1 MCNLRKNIL
10 SIDIKNKNYM
20 KKVIMMGVASMA
32 FFGALAQNK
41 EVRKEIKTEV
51 MDSDKP
57 GKKKVRIEKNVNG
70 KIEITEKEIDFKDG
84 DSNVMILDEQLDTVI
99 VDKKGGEKR
108 VKVIVRDNENG
119 DFEWSEDED
128 VFRGRE
134 RGPYT
139 GKSFPKGRMQE
150 FHFEMD
156 RLSDHLAEIPQ
167 RFRNFDMEVFDDR
180 MKKVLEPTTI
190 RSVDVFTN
198 KPETNVLNI
207 RFFAP
212 KSGDVNITV
221 LDLQGN
227 VKAKEEAKN
236 FEGEYVGQ
244 IKLGKGAKGTYFVI
258 VSQGEDGISRKVK
271 ID

>member
-1 MCNLRKNIL
+1 
-10 SIDIKNKNYM
+10 M
-20 KKVIMMGVASMA
+20 KKVIMMGFASLM
-32 FFGALAQNK
+32 FLGAMAQNK

-57 GKKKVRIEKNVNG
+57 GKKKVRIEKNING
-70 KIEITEKEIDFKDG
+70 KVEITEKEIDFKEG

-108 VKVIVRDNENG
+108 VKVIVSDDG
-119 DFEWSEDED
+119 DDDFEWSEDED
-128 VFRGRE
+128 IYVGRGRSGQ
-134 RGPYT
+134 RNGY
-139 GKSFPKGRMQE
+139 FPKGRMKE

-156 RLSDHLAEIPQ
+156 RLSDHLADIPYK
-167 RFRNFDMEVFDDR
+167 FRTFDSEVFDDR
-180 MKKVLEPTTI
+180 LKKVMEPTTI

-207 RFFAP
+207 KFYAP
-212 KSGDVNITV
+212 KAGDVNITV

>member
-1 MCNLRKNIL
+1 
-10 SIDIKNKNYM
+10 M
-20 KKVIMMGVASMA
+20 KKVIMMGFAALM
-32 FFGALAQNK
+32 FLGATAQNK

-51 MDSDKP
+51 MNSDTP
-57 GKKKVRIEKNVNG
+57 GKKKIRIEKNVNG
-70 KIEITEKEIDFKDG
+70 KVEITEKEIDVKNG

-99 VDKKGGEKR
+99 VNQKGGEKH
-108 VKVIVRDNENG
+108 VKVIIKGEEDG
-119 DFEWSEDED
+119 DFEWSEDGEGLA
-128 VFRGRE
+128 GRHS
-134 RGPYT
+134 
-139 GKSFPKGRMQE
+139 GKMKVFPKGKMQE

-156 RLSDHLAEIPQ
+156 RLSDNIADIPY
-167 RFRNFDMEVFDDR
+167 RFRTFDSEVFDDR
-180 MKKVLEPTTI
+180 MKKVMNPATI
-190 RSVDVFTN
+190 RTVDVFTN

-212 KSGDVNITV
+212 KAGDVNITV

>member
-1 MCNLRKNIL
+1 
-10 SIDIKNKNYM
+10 M
-20 KKVIMMGVASMA
+20 KKVIMMGFASLI
-32 FFGALAQNK
+32 FLGAVAQNK

-57 GKKKVRIEKNVNG
+57 GKKKVRIEKNING
-70 KIEITEKEIDFKDG
+70 KVEITEKEIDFKEG

-108 VKVIVRDNENG
+108 VTVTINDEGDEN
-119 DFEWSEDED
+119 FEWSEDED
-128 VFRGRE
+128 VYVGRGRNAQKY
-134 RGPYT
+134 GN
-139 GKSFPKGRMQE
+139 FPKGGMKE

-156 RLSDHLAEIPQ
+156 RLSDHLAEIPYK
-167 RFRNFDMEVFDDR
+167 FRTFDSEVFDDR
-180 MKKVLEPTTI
+180 LKKVMEPTTI

>member
-1 MCNLRKNIL
+1 
-10 SIDIKNKNYM
+10 M
-20 KKVIMMGVASMA
+20 KKVIMMGFASLM
-32 FFGALAQNK
+32 FMGATAQNK

-51 MDSDKP
+51 MNSDTP
-57 GKKKVRIEKNVNG
+57 GKKKIRIEKNVNG
-70 KIEITEKEIDFKDG
+70 KVEITEKEIDVKDG
-84 DSNVMILDEQLDTVI
+84 DSNMMILDEQLDTVI
-99 VDKKGGEKR
+99 VNQKGGEKQ
-108 VKVIVRDNENG
+108 VKVIIKGDEDG
-119 DFEWSEDED
+119 DFEWSEGED
-128 VFRGRE
+128 GYVNRGRNSN
-134 RGPYT
+134 RG
-139 GKSFPKGRMQE
+139 GSFPKGRIRE

-156 RLSDHLAEIPQ
+156 RLSDHLAEIPYK
-167 RFRNFDMEVFDDR
+167 FRTFDSEDFDDKLR
-180 MKKVLEPTTI
+180 KVMEPTTI

>member
-20 KKVIMMGVASMA
+20 KKVIMMGIASLA
-32 FFGALAQNK
+32 FFGAIAQNK

-51 MDSDKP
+51 MNSDKP

-70 KIEITEKEIDFKDG
+70 KIEITEKEIDIKDG

-99 VDKKGGEKR
+99 IDKKGEDKR
-108 VKVIVRDNENG
+108 VKVIVKGERED

-128 VFRGRE
+128 VFREHGRF
-134 RGPYT
+134 PSK

-156 RLSDHLAEIPQ
+156 RLSDHLADMPYKI
-167 RFRNFDMEVFDDR
+167 RNFDVEVFDDR
-180 MKKVLEPTTI
+180 LKKVMEPTTI

-244 IKLGKGAKGTYFVI
+244 IKLSKGAKGTYFVI

>member
-1 MCNLRKNIL
+1 
-10 SIDIKNKNYM
+10 M
-20 KKVIMMGVASMA
+20 KKVIVLTVASLA
-32 FFGALAQNK
+32 FFMANAQNK

-51 MDSDKP
+51 LDSDKP
-57 GKKKVRIEKNVNG
+57 GKKKVRIEKNING
-70 KIEITEKEIDFKDG
+70 KVEITEKEIDFKEG

-99 VDKKGGEKR
+99 IDKIGSDKR
-108 VKVIVRDNENG
+108 VKVIVKEIGED

-128 VFRGRE
+128 IPVGR
-134 RGPYT
+134 RKNPNRNGN
-139 GKSFPKGRMQE
+139 FPKGRMKE

-156 RLSDHLAEIPQ
+156 RLSDHLAQIPYKI
-167 RFRNFDMEVFDDR
+167 RSFEAEGFDDKL
-180 MKKVLEPTTI
+180 KKVIEPSTI

-207 RFFAP
+207 RFYAP

-258 VSQGEDGISRKVK
+258 VSQGEDGVSRKVK

>member
-1 MCNLRKNIL
+1 
-10 SIDIKNKNYM
+10 M
-20 KKVIMMGVASMA
+20 KKVIAVLVACTA
-32 FFGALAQNK
+32 FGNVVAQKK
-41 EVRKEIKTEV
+41 EIKKEIKTEV
-51 MDSDKP
+51 MDSDTP
-57 GKKKVRIEKNVNG
+57 GKKKVRIEKNVDG
-70 KIEITEKEIDFKDG
+70 KVEITEKEIDVKDG
-84 DSNVMILDEQLDTVI
+84 DSNVMILDNQLDTVI
-99 VDKKGGEKR
+99 IDKKGGGEKR
-108 VKVIVRDNENG
+108 VKVIVKGEGDE
-119 DFEWSEDED
+119 DFEWSEDNN
-128 VFRGRE
+128 VIVGRGRFPKD
-134 RGPYT
+134 G
-139 GKSFPKGRMQE
+139 SFPKGKMKE

-156 RLSDHLAEIPQ
+156 RLSDHMADIPY
-167 RFRNFDMEVFDDR
+167 RIRNFDMEVFDDR
-180 MKKVLEPTTI
+180 MKKVMEPSTI

-212 KSGDVNITV
+212 KAGDVNITV

-244 IKLGKGAKGTYFVI
+244 IKLNKGAKGTYFVI